1 MMISIDAEKVFDN
14 PTPICDENSQNT
26 KNRGELLSL
35 IKNNYKKLIPII
47 TPKDEK
53 LEIFSLRS
61 GRLGWSAHLS
71 FSTLSWKYL
80 LMQ

>member
-1 MMISIDAEKVFDN
+1 MISIDAEKVFDN

-35 IKNNYKKLIPII
+35 IKNTYKKLIPII
-47 TPKDEK
+47 TLKGEK

-61 GRLGWSAHLS
+61 ERLGWSSHLS